1 MLVIFTNINEL
12 MATFYYR
19 ALTDD
24 GRIVSN
30 KVEEGNRLTL
40 VNKLKENGLHPIS
53 IAQRS
58 TKRTKVLKRKK
69 RNISDIQ
76 DVLEDVNT
84 TAILN
89 DNRRKLSVK
98 DKINKYLGTED
109 KVTDRDISIFTQNFY
124 LLKKANFNNVHALTT
139 IIDSTENMTLVE
151 ILEDI
156 LAGVEAGDYMYKTME
171 YYSNIFPY
179 IYINMIRVGE
189 LSGSLENALLQAVE
203 YLDSSSSITKK
214 LRDILIPNIIQFVL
228 LVVML
233 FVGTLFALPQIEKV
247 FEQVGTTSTLP
258 GITVW
263 FQGVVNAMLQYWQ
276 IPTLI
281 IVGIIVGI
289 VIYVRTP
296 KGKYKYHYFKY
307 TMPIFGKLIFSL
319 DFSRLIKAM
328 LLNLN
333 NGMRIQEALE
343 VSKNVVSNYVML
355 SIIENSLKN
364 ILIGQSWIEPFER
377 SGLASSM
384 ITEMLKIGMQTD
396 LSEMMEKLVE
406 YMDIDIDNT
415 MQAITK
421 TLPQVLYAIVG
432 IVLIFFVVVVVVPM
446 IEVYMGN
453 FLFDAYLK

>member
-1 MLVIFTNINEL
+1 

-19 ALTDD
+19 ALTED
-24 GRIVSN
+24 GRIITN

-40 VNKLKENGLHPIS
+40 IKKLKSNGLYPIS
-53 IAQRS
+53 VIQRNAN
-58 TKRTKVLKRKK
+58 RTKLLKKK
-69 RNISDIQ
+69 RRNISNIQ
-76 DVLEDVNT
+76 DVLESVNT
-84 TAILN
+84 TVILN
-89 DNRRKLSVK
+89 DNRRKLTVK
-98 DKINKYLGTED
+98 DKVNQYLGTED
-109 KVTDRDISIFTQNFY
+109 KVTERDISIFTENFY

-139 IIDSTENMTLVE
+139 IINSTENLTLVA

-203 YLDSSSSITKK
+203 YLDSSSKINRK
-214 LRDILIPNIIQFVL
+214 LRGILIPNIAQFAL
-228 LVVML
+228 LIVML
-233 FVGTLFALPQIEKV
+233 FVGTLYALPQIEKV
-247 FEQVGTTSTLP
+247 FEEIGTSSTLP
-258 GITVW
+258 AITIW
-263 FQGVVNAMLQYWQ
+263 FQGVVNTMLKYWP

-281 IVGIIVGI
+281 LVGI
-289 VIYVRTP
+289 VIAIVIYVHTP
-296 KGKYKYHYFKY
+296 KGKYKFDYFKY

-328 LLNLN
+328 LLNLK

-355 SIIENSLKN
+355 SIIENALKN

-406 YMDIDIDNT
+406 YMQIDIDNT
-415 MQAITK
+415 MEAIMK
-421 TLPQVLYAIVG
+421 TLPQVMYAIVG
-432 IVLIFFVVVVVVPM
+432 VVLIFFVVVVVVPM
-446 IEVYMGN
+446 IQVYMGN
-453 FLFDAYLK
+453 FLFDAYL